1 LAAKNNAISTS
12 QYTLLADKSD
22 VDRALQQVKS
32 ILHDRPTEVRQ
43 KPLVDLP
50 KNYCSPSRTG
60 EICLEQMP
68 KQISAFALS

>member
-43 KPLVDLP
+43 KPLVGLP
-50 KNYCSPSRTG
+50 KN
-60 EICLEQMP
+60 
-68 KQISAFALS
+68 